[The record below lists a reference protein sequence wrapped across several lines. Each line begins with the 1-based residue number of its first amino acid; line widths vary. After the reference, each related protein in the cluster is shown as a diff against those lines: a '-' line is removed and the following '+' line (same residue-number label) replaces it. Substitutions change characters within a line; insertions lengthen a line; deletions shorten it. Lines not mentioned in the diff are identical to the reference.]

1 MFSIA
6 VTGGIA
12 SGKSLFGSILSNLG
26 ADVAD
31 ADDIVRAFHRSG
43 GKGALLV
50 ASAFGSKYLLPDGS
64 TDRASLSNLVFSDAS
79 ARRRLDEL
87 LHPLVRNE
95 LLSWKDR
102 PSAASVKVAQIP
114 LLFEKG
120 WESDWDLTID
130 VEAPDCVRLE
140 RLLSRGFS
148 EEQSFSRI
156 NAQMTSAKRI
166 GKADI
171 VIYNDATIAELK
183 KAAKR
188 LILYLEKKQQ

>member
-12 SGKSLFGSILSNLG
+12 SGKSLFGSLLSDLG

-31 ADDIVRAFHRSG
+31 ADEIVRALHRSG
-43 GKGALLV
+43 GRGALLV
-50 ASAFGSKYLLPDGS
+50 ASAFGNNYLLPDGS
-64 TDRASLSNLVFSDAS
+64 TDRTSLSNLIFSDAS
-79 ARRRLDEL
+79 ARQRLDDL

-95 LLSWKDR
+95 LLSWKNS
-102 PSAASVKVAQIP
+102 PSASSVKVAQIP

-130 VEAPDCVRLE
+130 VEAPERVRVE
-140 RLLSRGFS
+140 RLLSRGLS
-148 EEQSFSRI
+148 EEQSLSRI

-171 VIYNDATIAELK
+171 VIYNDATVAELEK
-183 KAAKR
+183 SAKR
-188 LILYLEKKQQ
+188 LIHYLEKKQQ

>member
-12 SGKSLFGSILSNLG
+12 SGKSLFGSILSDLG

-31 ADDIVRAFHRSG
+31 ADEIVRALHRPG
-43 GKGALLV
+43 GRGALLV
-50 ASAFGSKYLLPDGS
+50 ASAFGSNYLLQDGS
-64 TDRASLSNLVFSDAS
+64 TDRTRLSNLIFSDAS
-79 ARRRLDEL
+79 ARQRLDDL

-102 PSAASVKVAQIP
+102 PSASSVKVAHIP

-130 VEAPDCVRLE
+130 VEAPEHVRVE
-140 RLLSRGFS
+140 RLLSRGLS
-148 EEQSFSRI
+148 EEQSLSRI

-171 VIYNDATIAELK
+171 VIYNDATIAELE
-183 KAAKR
+183 KAAQR
-188 LILYLEKKQQ
+188 LIHYLEKKQQ

>member
-12 SGKSLFGSILSNLG
+12 SGNSLFGSLLSNLG

-31 ADDIVRAFHRSG
+31 ADEIVRALHRPG
-43 GKGALLV
+43 GRGALLV
-50 ASAFGSKYLLPDGS
+50 ASAFGSNYLLQDGS
-64 TDRASLSNLVFSDAS
+64 TDRTSLGNLIFSDAS
-79 ARRRLDEL
+79 ARQRLAEL
-87 LHPLVRNE
+87 LHPLVRDE

-102 PSAASVKVAQIP
+102 PSASSVKVAQIP

-130 VEAPDCVRLE
+130 VEALERVRME
-140 RLLSRGFS
+140 RLLSRGLS
-148 EEQSFSRI
+148 EAQAFSRI

-171 VIYNDATIAELK
+171 VIHNDATVAELE
-183 KAAKR
+183 KAATR
-188 LILYLEKKQQ
+188 LIHYLEKKQQ